1 MLSRRSF
8 SRPRPPEELESTRE
22 ETDDEVRHGGMFES
36 SSSSSYST
44 SYGFGG
50 EGSTAFPTLTPGDAP
65 LPFPFLFPFGGWLGG
80 GGGGEGG
87 GLFGPMATMFR
98 GMYEFARE
106 MERLERR
113 ERGAPEV
120 EENGR
125 ESPEPPRVPE

>member
-1 MLSRRSF
+1 
-8 SRPRPPEELESTRE
+8 
-22 ETDDEVRHGGMFES
+22 MFES
-36 SSSSSYST
+36 SSTSSYST

-50 EGSTAFPTLTPGDAP
+50 EGSTAFPTLAFPDTP
-65 LPFPFLFPFGGWLGG
+65 LPFPFPLGGGRG

-87 GLFGPMATMFR
+87 GLFGPMAAMFR

-120 EENGR
+120 EEKGR

>member
-1 MLSRRSF
+1 M
-8 SRPRPPEELESTRE
+8 ESTRE

-50 EGSTAFPTLTPGDAP
+50 EGSTAFPTLTTGDAP